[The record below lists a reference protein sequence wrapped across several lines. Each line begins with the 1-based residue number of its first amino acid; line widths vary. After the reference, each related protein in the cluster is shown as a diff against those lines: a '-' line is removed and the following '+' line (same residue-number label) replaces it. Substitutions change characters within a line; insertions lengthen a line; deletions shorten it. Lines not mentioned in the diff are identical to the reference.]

1 MGSSSRSLRPVIRRI
16 IASVAAVL
24 VGVTGSV
31 GLATATAAAMSPPS
45 SAAAATSAT
54 AVRTGVDDFTFDSFD
69 AEYRLGVD
77 DEGRSTLLTTE
88 TLVARFPEVDQNR
101 GIIRALVTRYQGH
114 PTDLR
119 VVSVTDAAGTPRDF
133 ELESD
138 EEFLLVRSVAD
149 DYVHGVQTYVIT
161 YEQRN
166 VTLFPP
172 SGPEEFYWDTNG
184 TGWRQPFGVVTA
196 RVIVDGA
203 IAGRLTGA
211 AECYYGAEGAANRC
225 ELTREGAASAGSPS
239 ADSPSAD
246 SPRANDTTGDVVF
259 RAEQTGIGPFQNVTV
274 AIGFEPGT
282 FVPRDGSYLAGW
294 AAWPQLIALL
304 AAVAAAIWG
313 IVLRATRTRDA
324 DGRPVIVAEYLP
336 PRGADPLIAA
346 EVLGR
351 RPKAI
356 AAQLLELAVSRH
368 VRLLAEDRPIG
379 RDRYSVELLSVEGL
393 DAPRLEVIRA
403 LFGPAPVLGTV
414 RRIGEGGAEGTR
426 TGKAIHAIVQRIRTR
441 AVQQGLR
448 RRVPLRA
455 IVLPVL
461 IAIVAVLIAGVAT
474 AVLLDDARGG
484 PLPVLLMIPVLAAAV
499 TVMVCVFRRPLTTAG
514 AELRDHLRGMEL
526 YIRVAEQERLRV
538 LQSPQGAE
546 RQPVDPYDRVQV
558 LRLHE
563 RMLPYAVLFGLERQ
577 WAAELANLYDGDP
590 DWYRGSTPFSAV
602 AFAAGVSSLSSAASS
617 SYSGS
622 SSSSSSG
629 GSGGGGSSGGGGG
642 GGGGGGA

>member
-1 MGSSSRSLRPVIRRI
+1 MARYSRSLGPVIRRV
-16 IASVAAVL
+16 IASMAV
-24 VGVTGSV
+24 VGLGMIGSV
-31 GLATATAAAMSPPS
+31 VLA
-45 SAAAATSAT
+45 SAARAD
-54 AVRTGVDDFTFDSFD
+54 VDDFTFDSFA

-77 DEGRSTLLTTE
+77 DDGRSTLLTTE
-88 TLVARFPEVDQNR
+88 TLVARFPEFDQNR
-101 GIIRALVTRYQGH
+101 GIVRALVTRYQGH
-114 PTDLR
+114 PTELR

-133 ELESD
+133 ELEND
-138 EEFLLVRSVAD
+138 DEFLLVRSVAD

-166 VTLFPP
+166 VTLFP
-172 SGPEEFYWDTNG
+172 STGPEEFYWDTNG
-184 TGWRQPFGVVTA
+184 TGWRQPFGLVTA

-203 IAGRLTGA
+203 IADRLTGA
-211 AECYYGAEGAANRC
+211 AACYYGAEGAANRC
-225 ELTREGAASAGSPS
+225 ELTREDAASAD
-239 ADSPSAD
+239 ALAD
-246 SPRANDTTGDVVF
+246 SPRADETTGDVEF
-259 RAEQTGIGPFQNVTV
+259 HAEQTGIGPFQNVTV

-282 FVPRDGSYLAGW
+282 FVPRDGGYLAGW

-304 AAVAAAIWG
+304 AAVAAAVWG
-313 IVLRATRTRDA
+313 VVLRATRTRDA

-336 PRGADPLIAA
+336 PRGADPLIGA

-356 AAQLLELAVSRH
+356 AAQLLELAVTRH
-368 VRLLAEDRPIG
+368 VRVLAEDRLIG
-379 RDRYSVELLSVEGL
+379 RDRYSVELVSVEGL

-403 LFGPAPVLGTV
+403 LFGPAPMIGTV
-414 RRIGEGGAEGTR
+414 RRIGEGGTEGTR

-448 RRVPLRA
+448 RRVPLRV

-461 IAIVAVLIAGVAT
+461 VAIAAVLIAGVA
-474 AVLLDDARGG
+474 AVVLLDDARGG
-484 PLPVLLMIPVLAAAV
+484 PIPILLMIPVLAAAV
-499 TVMVCVFRRPLTTAG
+499 TVMVCVFRRPLTAAG

-590 DWYRGSTPFSAV
+590 DWYRGSTPFSAA
-602 AFAAGVSSLSSAASS
+602 AFAAGVSSLSGAAST

-629 GSGGGGSSGGGGG
+629 GSGGGGGGSGGGGG